1 VRKHHLCA
9 AALLLL
15 LLLTGAGAALA
26 DGGVTFTNIA
36 AEDGA
41 GITFRHAPAPDRK
54 AQYFAIAAGAPY
66 PIGPTFVQTAVV
78 GGPLKW
84 GGAPGVALFDYD
96 RDGDVDIYVANSPG
110 AANSLYSNQLEE
122 TGSVGFVDVA
132 MAAGVALVDHESA
145 GVCFGDTD
153 NDGDEDLYVLGL
165 GYPNHLFRNN
175 GNGTFSDI
183 TASAGV
189 AAESDW
195 SYIGCSMGDVDND
208 GLLDI
213 AVATSYHPWNHRKP
227 VFLPGLFDG
236 TDPNFL
242 FLNQGNNVFA
252 DVSDTSGIRS
262 PIGPPDGRTDDWSI
276 ALVDIDQDGDVD
288 MMVSES
294 TGPPPGNGGGFP
306 RLFKN
311 DGSGQFT
318 DVTHAAGL
326 AQTGA
331 HMGFTYA
338 DLNCDGRL
346 DFFVTDVG
354 SYVNVNGPSRW
365 YLQNADGSFTNPGVG
380 ALGGTP
386 FGWGTAAFDYDND
399 GDSDVVYYGNME
411 MGAQIAASN
420 PGTLLRNDGLCTA
433 TMSYDGGA
441 ILQDHRTRTVE
452 GAAVGDLDEDGFDDV
467 VSVSGFD
474 FNHVNFFL
482 SVPFTS
488 PPRSPIFDSIS
499 GFELEYFRLTPT
511 QQWFLDPEYKD
522 GSLAVEMNSGGNG
535 NGSAKTT
542 TLGTIG
548 LVANQHSTGRVN
560 RDGIGAV
567 VRFTPDGGKTS
578 IRPVLGGASYASQD
592 SLTLTWG
599 LGTAAKGTAEVL
611 WPGGVRNRLYDV
623 AAGEDLVLPEIP
635 CGFDTFHSGLPAD
648 AAPAAHREKYG
659 KCVKESLKDLVKGG
673 VVTRAYADR
682 LEASALQA
690 YDATH

>member
-1 VRKHHLCA
+1 MA
-9 AALLLL
+9 I
-15 LLLTGAGAALA
+15 LLLTAASAASA
-26 DGGVTFTNIA
+26 DGGVTFTNVA
-36 AEDGA
+36 AGGGA
-41 GITFRHAPAPDRK
+41 GITFHHAPAPDRK

-66 PIGPTFVQTAVV
+66 PIGPTFVNTAVV

-96 RDGDVDIYVANSPG
+96 RDGDLDIFAANSPG
-110 AANSLYSNQLEE
+110 VDNSLFSNQLTE
-122 TGSVGFVDVA
+122 TGTLSFIDVGA
-132 MAAGVALVDHESA
+132 AAGVGLHDEESS

-175 GNGTFSDI
+175 GDGTFTDV
-183 TASAGV
+183 TATAGV
-189 AAESDW
+189 AAESGW
-195 SYIGCSMGDVDND
+195 SYIGCSMGDVNND

-227 VFLPGLFDG
+227 VFLPGLFEG

-242 FLNQGNNVFA
+242 FVNTGNNVFTDA
-252 DVSDTSGIRS
+252 SATSGIRAV
-262 PIGPPDGRTDDWSI
+262 IGPPDGRTDDWSI
-276 ALVDIDQDGDVD
+276 AMVDIDQDGDAD
-288 MMVSES
+288 IMVSES

-306 RLFKN
+306 RLLKN
-311 DGSGQFT
+311 DGSGNFT
-318 DVTHAAGL
+318 DVTQPAGL
-326 AQTGA
+326 AKTGA

-338 DLNCDGRL
+338 DLNCDGLL

-365 YLQNADGSFTNPGVG
+365 YLQNADGTFTNPGVG

-386 FGWGTAAFDYDND
+386 FGWGNSAFDYDND
-399 GDSDVVYYGNME
+399 GDSDIVYFGNME

-420 PGTLLRNDGLCTA
+420 PGTLLRNDGNCTA

-441 ILQDHRTRTVE
+441 ILQDHRKRTVE
-452 GAAVGDLDEDGFDDV
+452 GSAVGDLDADGFDDI

-474 FNHVNFFL
+474 FDHVNWFL

-488 PPRSPIFDSIS
+488 PPRSPIFDLIS

-511 QQWFLDPEYKD
+511 MQWFLDPAYHD
-522 GSLAVEMNSGGNG
+522 GTLSVEMNSGGNG
-535 NGSAKTT
+535 NGSAQIA

-548 LVANQHSTGRVN
+548 LIANQVSTGKVN

-567 VRFTPDGGKTS
+567 IRFTPDGGKTS

-592 SLTLTWG
+592 SLTRTWG

-623 AAGEDLVLPEIP
+623 AAGENVLLPEIP
-635 CGFDTFHSGLPAD
+635 CDFATFESGLPPN
-648 AAPAAHREKYG
+648 AAPAAHREKYD

-673 VVTRAYADR
+673 VVTQAYADR
-682 LEASALQA
+682 LDASALRA
-690 YDATH
+690 YDAAH